1 MVQGSIKPYMKA
13 VFHSRWHQEAHV
25 RKKGIGYRP
34 ARLIRF
40 QSRGTFV
47 VGGGGVVQVKV
58 QSCFKRRKPNKS
70 CPTSEVFWGRALLAV
85 D

>member
-1 MVQGSIKPYMKA
+1 MAILNRTLELFSTHVGIKKP
-13 VFHSRWHQEAHV
+13 HV
-25 RKKGIGYRP
+25 RKKKGIGYRP